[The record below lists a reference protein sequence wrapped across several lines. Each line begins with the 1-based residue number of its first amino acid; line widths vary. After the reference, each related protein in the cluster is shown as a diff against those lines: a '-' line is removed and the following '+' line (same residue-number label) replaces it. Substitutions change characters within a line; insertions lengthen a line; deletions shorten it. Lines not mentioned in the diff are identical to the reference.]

1 MLHFKDDIQ
10 HYVILMKATE
20 KAFSIP
26 LTFKMFGFQKNEI
39 IAQFIMEKAN
49 LLK

>member
-20 KAFSIP
+20 KAF